1 MKVNKRMLIAI
12 VLVIAIILGMTT
24 QVSAVG
30 ENITTTVTTTPGNG
44 GTVKPGDEIT
54 YTITMQNTSDA
65 GYLFPTLM
73 TQVPEGTEYVSCT
86 ASAMA
91 TGVENPAVDTE
102 TGIITCIGDSIHPN
116 SDIVFT
122 LKVRVSE
129 TATGDINFAN
139 VTLDSEDTPGIAM
152 YMVFATANVQEI
164 DQAYKNL
171 DSEAFLNATTLEE
184 AQAALGENVYITIV
198 NQPQTLTV
206 SKEGEETTNPGTN
219 PGTEQETE
227 KTEQGTEQEKQEE
240 TTNTSKEPVV
250 EGEKPT
256 ELPKTGRDF
265 STVIIA
271 TATLMIIAGIVIVM
285 KKQSK

>member
-1 MKVNKRMLIAI
+1 MHRCENCFAVYHNYKKVINGGGEFMKVNKRMLIAI

-122 LKVRVSE
+122 SS
-129 TATGDINFAN
+129 ATSFI
-139 VTLDSEDTPGIAM
+139 TPSCSI
-152 YMVFATANVQEI
+152 
-164 DQAYKNL
+164 
-171 DSEAFLNATTLEE
+171 
-184 AQAALGENVYITIV
+184 
-198 NQPQTLTV
+198 
-206 SKEGEETTNPGTN
+206 
-219 PGTEQETE
+219 
-227 KTEQGTEQEKQEE
+227 
-240 TTNTSKEPVV
+240 
-250 EGEKPT
+250 
-256 ELPKTGRDF
+256 
-265 STVIIA
+265 
-271 TATLMIIAGIVIVM
+271 
-285 KKQSK
+285 

>member
-1 MKVNKRMLIAI
+1 MKVNKRILIAI
-12 VLVIAIILGMTT
+12 VLVIAIVLGMTT

-30 ENITTTVTTTPGNG
+30 ENVTATVTTTPGNG

-54 YTITMQNTSDA
+54 YTITMKNTSDA
-65 GYLFPTLM
+65 GYLFPTLI

-129 TATGDINFAN
+129 TATGNINFAN

-240 TTNTSKEPVV
+240 TTNTSK
-250 EGEKPT
+250 
-256 ELPKTGRDF
+256 
-265 STVIIA
+265 
-271 TATLMIIAGIVIVM
+271 
-285 KKQSK
+285 

>member
-1 MKVNKRMLIAI
+1 MKINKRILIAI
-12 VLVIAIILGMTT
+12 VLVIAIVLGMTT

-30 ENITTTVTTTPGNG
+30 ENVTTTVTTTPGNG

-54 YTITMQNTSDA
+54 YTITMKNTSDA
-65 GYLFPTLM
+65 GYLFPTLI

-86 ASAMA
+86 ASKMA
-91 TGVENPAVDTE
+91 ISDENPVVDPETGV
-102 TGIITCIGDSIHPN
+102 ITCIGDSIYPN

-122 LKVRVSE
+122 LKVKVLE
-129 TATGDINFAN
+129 TATGNINYAN
-139 VTLDSEDTPGIAM
+139 VALDSEDTPGIAM
-152 YMVFATANVQEI
+152 YMVFATGDIQEI
-164 DQAYKNL
+164 NKAYENL

-184 AQAALGENVYITIV
+184 AQAVLGENVYISIV

-206 SKEGEETTNPGTN
+206 SKAGEETTNPGT
-219 PGTEQETE
+219 EQENE

-240 TTNTSKEPVV
+240 ATNKTKEPVV

-271 TATLMIIAGIVIVM
+271 TSTLMIIAGIVIVM

>member
-1 MKVNKRMLIAI
+1 MKVNKRILIAI
-12 VLVIAIILGMTT
+12 VLVIAIVLGITT
-24 QVSAVG
+24 KVSAVW
-30 ENITTTVTTTPGNG
+30 ENVTATVTTTPGNG

-54 YTITMQNTSDA
+54 YTITMKNTSDA
-65 GYLFPTLM
+65 GYLFPTLI

-129 TATGDINFAN
+129 TATGNINFAN

-206 SKEGEETTNPGTN
+206 SKEGEETTNPGT
-219 PGTEQETE
+219 EQETE

>member
-1 MKVNKRMLIAI
+1 MKINKRILIAI
-12 VLVIAIILGMTT
+12 VLVIAIVLGMTT

-30 ENITTTVTTTPGNG
+30 ENVTTTVTTTPGNG

-54 YTITMQNTSDA
+54 YTITMKNTSDA
-65 GYLFPTLM
+65 GYLFPTLI

-86 ASAMA
+86 ASKMA
-91 TGVENPAVDTE
+91 ISDENPVVDPETGV
-102 TGIITCIGDSIHPN
+102 ITCIGDSIYPN

-122 LKVRVSE
+122 LKVKVLE
-129 TATGDINFAN
+129 TATGNINFAN
-139 VTLDSEDTPGIAM
+139 VALDSEDTPGIAM
-152 YMVFATANVQEI
+152 YMVFATGDIQEI
-164 DQAYKNL
+164 NKAYENL

-184 AQAALGENVYITIV
+184 AQAVLGENVYISIV

-206 SKEGEETTNPGTN
+206 SKAGEETTNPGT
-219 PGTEQETE
+219 EQENE

-240 TTNTSKEPVV
+240 ATNKTKEPVV

-271 TATLMIIAGIVIVM
+271 TSTLMIIAGIVIVM